1 VLPSVNL
8 AVDDA
13 QASVLVVMG
22 EKEQDRPESVAEVR
36 FVAEAL
42 NAELLLVPDAGR
54 YPVAEYP
61 ELFSPTVIE
70 LADRVHARA

>member
-22 EKEQDRPESVAEVR
+22 EKEQNRPES
-36 FVAEAL
+36 VAEAL
-42 NAELLLVPDAGR
+42 NAELLLVPDAGH

>member
-22 EKEQDRPESVAEVR
+22 EKEQNRPES
-36 FVAEAL
+36 VAEAL
-42 NAELLLVPDAGR
+42 NAELLLVPDAGH

-61 ELFSPTVIE
+61 ELVNPAVIE
-70 LADRVHARA
+70 FADRVHARA